1 MNPEVRALLDK
12 ASDNAK
18 AARLLLEN
26 NYADIAA
33 SRVYYAMFYAA
44 EALLLTR
51 QQVFSSHSAV
61 VAAFG
66 REFAKTKD
74 LDPTLHRYL
83 ISAQDLRQSSDYDT
97 GPAVAREQV
106 ELALQQAQEFI
117 AAAETFLAQ
126 A

>member
-1 MNPEVRALLDK
+1 MNLEVRALLDK
-12 ASDNAK
+12 AKDNAA

-26 NYADIAA
+26 DYVDIAA

-66 REFAKTKD
+66 REFAKTQD
-74 LDPTLHRYL
+74 LNPVLHRYL
-83 ISAQDLRQSSDYDT
+83 INAQDLRQSSDYDT

-106 ELALQQAQEFI
+106 ELSLQRALEFI
-117 AAAETFLAQ
+117 AAAEAFLTQ